1 MKKHKI
7 KLTILI
13 GQILAALFLP
23 AVISA
28 YTIQDLPAMETK
40 NDFVLGPGKAEL
52 LLNPGESAE
61 RELYIT
67 NRLGREMT
75 FKVEIEDFAGSRDAS
90 ETIVLLGNKKG
101 PYSLKDYIK
110 PEAAEF
116 TLKNKQRIILPVT
129 IAIAKDAEPGG
140 LYGAIFVSTIPSANE
155 KDTELNASTGGAVT
169 ITRLGTLMFV
179 RIKGDVKE
187 EGFLKSF
194 SAKGKKIFESGPI
207 YFDLVFENNGNVH
220 LNPYGAL
227 EIKNLFGSKVGEII
241 VDPWFAMPDSL
252 RLREVNWNKSFLL
265 GRYTAEAKINRGY
278 GDIIDEETI
287 SFWVMPWKIILAGF
301 AVLVLIVLFFKW
313 VFSRFEIKRKE

>member
-1 MKKHKI
+1 MI
-7 KLTILI
+7 PAIL
-13 GQILAALFLP
+13 F
-23 AVISA
+23 A
-28 YTIQDLPAMETK
+28 YTIQDLPALESK
-40 NDFVLGPGKAEL
+40 NDFILGPGKTEL
-52 LLNPGESAE
+52 FLEPGESAD

-67 NRLGREMT
+67 NRLGQDMS
-75 FKVEIEDFAGSRDAS
+75 FKIEVEDFAGSRDIS
-90 ETIVLLGNKKG
+90 ETIILLGNQRG

-110 PEAAEF
+110 PEATEF
-116 TLKNKQRIILPVT
+116 TLKNKQRVILPVT
-129 IAIAKDAEPGG
+129 IVIPKDAEPGG
-140 LYGAIFVSTIPSANE
+140 LYGTILVSTSPAASGGKETGAG
-155 KDTELNASTGGAVT
+155 ASTGGAVT

-194 SAKGKKIFESGPI
+194 SAKGKKIFERGPI

-252 RLREVNWNKSFLL
+252 RLREVNWNKSFLF

-278 GDIIDEETI
+278 GDIIY
-287 SFWVMPWKIILAGF
+287 
-301 AVLVLIVLFFKW
+301 
-313 VFSRFEIKRKE
+313 